1 MMQASLFHE
10 DIWQALTDCVRALGG
25 AKVVGHKMRPE
36 MGPQDAGKWLL
47 DCLNPA
53 RKDKL
58 CLEQVLW
65 LLRESRAIG
74 CHAGM
79 AYIAKDAG
87 YAEPQP
93 IEPEDEYA
101 NLQRTF
107 AESVKAQSQLVARM
121 EQLAARITTKVKA

>member
-1 MMQASLFHE
+1 MNQPSLFHE

-25 AKVVGHKMRPE
+25 AKVVGHRLRPE
-36 MGPQDAGKWLL
+36 LDPQDAGKWLL
-47 DCLNPA
+47 DCVNPA

-65 LLRESRAIG
+65 ILRESRAIG

-79 AYIAKDAG
+79 AYIAKDVG

-93 IEPEDEYA
+93 IEPEDEYGQ
-101 NLQRTF
+101 LQRTF
-107 AESVKAQSQLVARM
+107 TESVKAQSALVARM
-121 EQLAARITTKVKA
+121 EQLAARIRGNH